1 MTLDGLNEDFRDLLV
16 LLAETGVEFLVV
28 GAYALAFHGA
38 PRASG
43 DIDLF
48 VRPSQDNA
56 QRLFDAL
63 TRFGAPLGSAGVTA
77 ADFEQPGMVY
87 QLGLPPRRIDLLTE
101 LSGVTF
107 DEVWA
112 TRDAAEVEGHAVFF
126 IGRDA
131 LLKNKAATGRP
142 KDLADI
148 ARLRSLPKR
157 EDRS

>member
-1 MTLDGLNEDFRDLLV
+1 MTLEGLNEDFQDLLV
-16 LLAETGVEFLVV
+16 ALAEAAVEFIVV

-48 VRPSQDNA
+48 VRPSVDNA
-56 QRLFDAL
+56 RRLFDAL
-63 TRFGAPLGSAGVTA
+63 TRFGAPLASAHVTA
-77 ADFEQPGMVY
+77 TDFERPGVVY
-87 QLGLPPRRIDLLTE
+87 QLGLPPRRIDILTE

-107 DEVWA
+107 DEAWA
-112 TRDAAEVEGHAVFF
+112 SRAAADLDGRPVFF

-148 ARLRSLPKR
+148 ARLRKLPERK
-157 EDRS
+157 DC